1 MNSKPQP
8 TTKQVTLAYWLER
21 QKTLER
27 LEGGFERFTEKI
39 V

>member
-1 MNSKPQP
+1 MNSNPQS
-8 TTKQVTLAYWLER
+8 TSKQVTLAYWLER